1 MPLWKRF
8 LEATERVPDVQDI
21 RSAAARVE
29 GIAIRT
35 PLLESERLNERLG
48 ARILLKCEM
57 FQPVGAFKIRGAWN
71 LMSQLSEAERADG
84 AVAFS
89 SGNHAQAVAWAGRRL
104 GMSTTIVMPEDAPR
118 IKIDNTRALGAE
130 IRLYNRAND
139 DREEIAREIV
149 GKSGAVIV
157 PPYDH
162 PDIIAGQ
169 GTVGLEIAEQCAA
182 IGVVPDAA
190 IVPCSGGGL
199 IAGCAIALKNAY
211 PAMNVFAAE
220 PEGFDDTAKSL
231 TAGKRVMNPPA
242 TGSICDAL
250 LVPTP
255 GELTFTINK
264 MLLAGGLTVSDG
276 DVKNAMLAAF
286 TDARLVVEPGG
297 AAGLAAAIKGKDRM
311 VGQTICVVLSGGN
324 ADPALFAEIL
334 SDSASAD

>member
-1 MPLWKRF
+1 M
-8 LEATERVPDVQDI
+8 EATEHIPEIGDI
-21 RSAAARVE
+21 LSAAARID

-35 PLLESERLNERLG
+35 PLLESERLNDRLG

-57 FQPVGAFKIRGAWN
+57 FQPVGSFKIRGAWN
-71 LMSQLSEAERADG
+71 LMSRLTEVERAKG

-104 GMSTTIVMPEDAPR
+104 SMSTTIVMPEDAPR
-118 IKIDNTRALGAE
+118 IKIENTRALGAQ
-130 IRLYNRAND
+130 IRLYDRVND
-139 DREEIAREIV
+139 DREEIARELV
-149 GKSGAVIV
+149 GQSGAIIV

-162 PDIIAGQ
+162 PEIIAGQ

-182 IGVVPDAA
+182 IGIVPDAT

-199 IAGCAIALKNAY
+199 IAGCAIALKNTY
-211 PAMNVFAAE
+211 PEIKIFAAE
-220 PEGFDDTAKSL
+220 PENFNDTTKSL
-231 TAGKRVMNPPA
+231 IAGERVMNSPA

-255 GELTFTINK
+255 GELTFAINK

-276 DVKNAMLAAF
+276 DVRNAISAAF
-286 TDARLVVEPGG
+286 ADTRLVVEPGG
-297 AAGLAAAIKGKDRM
+297 AAGLAAVMREKDRM
-311 VGQTICVVLSGGN
+311 AGQTICVVLSGGN

-334 SDSASAD
+334 GDASLAD